1 MSTVDEAAGRP
12 VPCGVSSS
20 RFEDEDEDDDEDE
33 GLAPAPITV
42 RLRKGASRE
51 VGRRRHAAPQVNGEE
66 KGSGFGV
73 QVVVSIIVFIF
84 VEWIVVSIVVAI
96 FVDSD

>member
-20 RFEDEDEDDDEDE
+20 RFEDEDE

-42 RLRKGASRE
+42 SLRKGASRE
-51 VGRRRHAAPQVNGEE
+51 VGQRRPRRAASQRRGERFRVR
-66 KGSGFGV
+66 GSGRCLDHCLYLRRMDRCLYRCRDLCR
-73 QVVVSIIVFIF
+73 Q
-84 VEWIVVSIVVAI
+84 
-96 FVDSD
+96 